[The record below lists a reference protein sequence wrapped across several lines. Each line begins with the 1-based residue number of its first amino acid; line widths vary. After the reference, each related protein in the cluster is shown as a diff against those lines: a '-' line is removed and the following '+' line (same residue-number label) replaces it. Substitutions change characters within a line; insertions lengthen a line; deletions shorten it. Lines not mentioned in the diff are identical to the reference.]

1 MSSKILIIG
10 LDQVGATIG
19 LALVRAEGDVLR
31 LGFDPDKKIAKAAKA
46 ANAVDRLV
54 AHPRQA
60 VESADLIIFALPHY
74 ETEAYLKSLGP
85 KTKPEAVIL
94 DTGSIKAP
102 FFRWAEQHLPADRA
116 YIGATPVVGNPDQL
130 DEDTS
135 IRLDR
140 FSGGL
145 LAITAPAKTPQ
156 RALAIAI
163 NLAKI
168 LDAQPFF
175 LDVDEQDS
183 AAALSED
190 LPTLL
195 SAAMIQSAA
204 NSPSWRELQR
214 MAGSLFVK
222 TTEPC
227 SVNPKQLQK
236 RVAANREKILARI
249 QSFSEELG
257 RIREILMT
265 EQDDELMHYF
275 EQANSARSSWL
286 LARARGDWA
295 AEELPKIPDVDTNLV
310 RQLLGLG
317 KRKPKTDK

>member
-19 LALVRAEGDVLR
+19 LALARADGDVLR
-31 LGFDPDKKIAKAAKA
+31 LGFDPDKKIAKAAKS

-74 ETEAYLKSLGP
+74 ETEAYLESLGP

-116 YIGATPVVGNPDQL
+116 YIGATPIGGDPAQVD
-130 DEDTS
+130 DESS

-140 FSGGL
+140 FTGGI

-156 RALAIAI
+156 RAVAIAI

-175 LDVDEQDS
+175 LDVDEQD
-183 AAALSED
+183 AAAATAED

-195 SAAMIQSAA
+195 GAAMLQSAA

-214 MAGSLFVK
+214 MAGILFAK
-222 TTEPC
+222 ATEPC
-227 SVNPKQLQK
+227 NVNPKQLQR
-236 RVAANREKILARI
+236 RVIANREKILSRLNT
-249 QSFSEELG
+249 FTGELDH
-257 RIREILMT
+257 IRGLLMS
-265 EQDDELMHYF
+265 EQDEELMHYF
-275 EQANSARSSWL
+275 EQANSARSKWL

-295 AEELPKIPDVDTNLV
+295 AEELPKTPDVDTNLV
-310 RQLLGLG
+310 RQLLGFG
-317 KRKPKTDK
+317 KRKPTSD